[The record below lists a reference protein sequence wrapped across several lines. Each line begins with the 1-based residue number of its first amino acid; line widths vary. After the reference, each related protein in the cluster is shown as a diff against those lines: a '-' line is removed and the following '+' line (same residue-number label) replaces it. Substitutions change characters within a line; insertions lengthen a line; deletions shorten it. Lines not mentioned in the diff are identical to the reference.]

1 MKSEIRNPKSER
13 NPKLEIRNPN
23 SPDRTQCGANPFSRA
38 VSDFGF
44 RASFGFRISD
54 FGFSRSLLCALSL
67 ALLAAGC
74 TSKTNAKLEAQKA
87 FMAGQQQA
95 WERYQQMRP
104 NVVRIV
110 GPVQFPT
117 IDWHEDL
124 TLAQA
129 LVAARYILAGEPRL
143 VLVTRGQEQVQFTA
157 RQLLK
162 GQDVPLQAGDVVEVR
177 P

>member
-1 MKSEIRNPKSER
+1 MKSKIRNPKSER
-13 NPKLEIRNPN
+13 NPKPVIRNPN
-23 SPDRTQCGANPFSRA
+23 SPERTQCGAKPFSRA

-54 FGFSRSLLCALSL
+54 FGFFLLLLPLFAL
-67 ALLAAGC
+67 ALLTPSC

-117 IDWHEDL
+117 VDWQEGL
-124 TLAQA
+124 TLVEA
-129 LVAARYILAGEPRL
+129 LVQARYALPGEPRI
-143 VLVTRGQEQVQFTA
+143 VVVTRGQEHAQFTA
-157 RQLLK
+157 KQLLK
-162 GQDVPLQAGDVVEVR
+162 GEDIPLQAGDVVELR